1 MEARCESCTKGLC
14 IWTRKHEQQKSI
26 NHFCFCLFLLN
37 WAPLKWS
44 GLGLLWAI
52 FLTLL
57 SVELKFI
64 LSIIKTI
71 SHVFLH
77 DPSQKLLLEL
87 KFILPKHDY
96 EICHCKG
103 YTVLDCFKS
112 GISVVHLV
120 ALGPSGFA
128 WNPCIHLQRLLRPVH
143 SHLVAR
149 LWMRMRMRMLM
160 RTTGVQSEDQNRR
173 LIWSGKNVWPTPRD
187 SMQRTLCLIC
197 FLMIKGVHASCS
209 GIWQWFSNL
218 FPHDFSPFFSCP
230 GEILSHVDRSSG
242 HCIYVAS
249 GRPMVARTHLQL
261 GRGHACGVFCGRGIR
276 LVGWWRLCS
285 AWSKWIQHWGRF
297 LVSTSS
303 ITIQW
308 LVSRC
313 NFGEWADAW
322 TYPILW
328 QMMGSKGLWKLCRR
342 DLSVTSTAIVLI
354 IERLSSCIWWRPDL
368 TPVCFGVAARNFGIV
383 AAMDVLSAGEDI
395 RTVVLWMLYLGRLSE
410 CRPGCAE
417 TWNFNSSMDRKPVPS
432 RQACHLPFS
441 LTWHSAT
448 WKKSVRT
455 YWRSWNL
462 TCQSIYIYIH
472 L

>member
-120 ALGPSGFA
+120 ALGASGFA

-218 FPHDFSPFFSCP
+218 FPHDFSPFFFMSRRN
-230 GEILSHVDRSSG
+230 I
-242 HCIYVAS
+242 I
-249 GRPMVARTHLQL
+249 
-261 GRGHACGVFCGRGIR
+261 ACRQI
-276 LVGWWRLCS
+276 
-285 AWSKWIQHWGRF
+285 
-297 LVSTSS
+297 
-303 ITIQW
+303 
-308 LVSRC
+308 
-313 NFGEWADAW
+313 
-322 TYPILW
+322 
-328 QMMGSKGLWKLCRR
+328 
-342 DLSVTSTAIVLI
+342 
-354 IERLSSCIWWRPDL
+354 
-368 TPVCFGVAARNFGIV
+368 
-383 AAMDVLSAGEDI
+383 I
-395 RTVVLWMLYLGRLSE
+395 RTLHICCVGKTNGCKNSPPARSWPCLWGLLR
-410 CRPGCAE
+410 
-417 TWNFNSSMDRKPVPS
+417 
-432 RQACHLPFS
+432 
-441 LTWHSAT
+441 TWHQIGRMMT
-448 WKKSVRT
+448 FM
-455 YWRSWNL
+455 
-462 TCQSIYIYIH
+462 
-472 L
+472 